1 MDPGYSSY
9 KRGRRFVLSIAID
22 RLNTGRPL
30 SSLALPN
37 STISMSPA
45 SLFLLVELFCRVLNE
60 EKYAVMEDMARDVT
74 EELQRQEVTSAEGQD
89 LERHAYS
96 VNDSI
101 RNPNLR
107 NLHILAAV

>member
-1 MDPGYSSY
+1 
-9 KRGRRFVLSIAID
+9 
-22 RLNTGRPL
+22 
-30 SSLALPN
+30 
-37 STISMSPA
+37 
-45 SLFLLVELFCRVLNE
+45 
-60 EKYAVMEDMARDVT
+60 MEDMARDVT